1 MLLKLQIVLIL
12 IIYLSKKNMPGFLS
26 SLLILKFDGF
36 EDWFIDEYM
45 SKLFKTNIDP
55 EGVRITNIKK
65 KKLKT
70 KSILSIITPKEND
83 MFLCMK
89 FLMGLEEISFAEMYY
104 LGSRNSRQ
112 EKFITY
118 DKTINIG
125 HDKHLFKTICL
136 KSKKSVQQYKVLPNL
151 KHLVNLMRSDYP
163 KHLEFLVS
171 CVKYRECINVTKLT
185 YPLNTQLMLL
195 MRNIKQIFNEEQTL
209 ENNKI
214 LNINYTDLTLSS
226 MTQINIVS
234 LLLIQ
239 KIHQMI
245 NPQRQC
251 SKWST
256 YMEKFVPVMENI
268 SDIITII
275 MNKILTDTEQIQTL
289 NDIENYNYQNILC
302 IYIFFFF

>member
-1 MLLKLQIVLIL
+1 
-12 IIYLSKKNMPGFLS
+12 MPGFLS